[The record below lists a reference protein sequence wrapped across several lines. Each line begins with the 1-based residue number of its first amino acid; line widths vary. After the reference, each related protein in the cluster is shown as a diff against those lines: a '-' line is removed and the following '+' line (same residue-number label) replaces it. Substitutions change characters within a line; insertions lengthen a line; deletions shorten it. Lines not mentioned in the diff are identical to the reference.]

1 MTGFA
6 ARTTR
11 RLGAAVAALALGL
24 AACSS
29 GGGGADGDAPAL
41 GSLHD
46 GMINVAADE
55 GAPKEGGTLTYGA
68 FSEPTSLDPAKAIAA
83 VTTGGVELVNIYDS
97 LMRYDAAA
105 DAVVPQMA
113 TALDHDASYSTW
125 TLTLRDGVTFSDGTP
140 LDAAAVKASQERYGA
155 AGGPDAALWND
166 NVTAIDAPDAHT
178 VVYTLARPW
187 PGFAHTLTSGAG
199 MIVAPAAGA
208 PGDGFTPIG
217 AGPFTLESWEQGDA
231 MTLAARPDYWGGPP
245 PLDAVKVVYLPTTQT
260 AMETM
265 FNGGIDMTYVR
276 YPQDVQQML
285 DRHLPGYVSMTAA
298 ANVTLINA
306 APGRPGADPRL
317 RKAMRLALDDDA
329 IAQRAYGTAEFAE
342 GELFGAYSRWHTDVA
357 APAQDQE
364 QARALV
370 AEAQADGFDGRLVMV
385 NGPEQAKGQQALAI
399 QAQLEAVGF
408 DVDSQILPTTGDQIR
423 RIAAERDYDLG
434 SWGLSLRDPDP
445 FPKMSSAMHSG
456 GKQLYGMR
464 TSPQMD
470 ALVDAFQADPDPAS
484 KRATM
489 ADIQRQLNE
498 DVPFLVHGYYPEYL
512 AWRQN
517 VHGVVGSANTMVLL
531 GDAWKG

>member
-1 MTGFA
+1 MTGFV
-6 ARTTR
+6 ARR
-11 RLGAAVAALALGL
+11 PLRLGAVLTAVAIGL

-29 GGGGADGDAPAL
+29 GGGDGNTDAAGL
-41 GSLHD
+41 GTLRD

-55 GAPKEGGTLTYGA
+55 GAPHDGGTLTYGA
-68 FSEPTSLDPAKAIAA
+68 FSEPTSLDPAKTIAA
-83 VTTGGVELVNIYDS
+83 VTTGGVEMLNIYGS

-113 TALDHDASYSTW
+113 TALDHDDAFSTW
-125 TLTLRDGVTFSDGTP
+125 TLTLRDGVDFSDGSP
-140 LDAAAVKASQERYGA
+140 LDAAAVKASQERFGA

-166 NVTAIDAPDAHT
+166 NVAAIDAPDPHT

-199 MIVAPAAGA
+199 MIVAPAAGT

-217 AGPFTLESWEQGDA
+217 AGPFTLQEWHQGDA
-231 MTLAARPDYWGGPP
+231 MTLTARDDYWDGRP
-245 PLDAVKVVYLPTTQT
+245 PLDAVKIVYLPTTQT

-276 YPQDVQQML
+276 YPQDVQKML
-285 DRHLPGYVSMTAA
+285 DRDMPGYVSMTAA

-306 APGRPGADPRL
+306 SPGRPGADPRL
-317 RKAMRLALDDDA
+317 RKAMQLALDNDA

-357 APAQDQE
+357 SPAQDQE
-364 QARALV
+364 EARTLV
-370 AEAQADGFDGRLVMV
+370 AEAKADGFDGQLVMV

-399 QAQLEAVGF
+399 QAQLDAVGF
-408 DVDSQILPTTGDQIR
+408 DVDSQIMPTTGDQIR
-423 RIAAERDYDLG
+423 RIAADRDYDLG

-456 GKQLYGMR
+456 GKQLYGMH
-464 TSPQMD
+464 TSPEMD
-470 ALVDAFQADPDPAS
+470 ALIDAFQADPDAAS
-484 KRATM
+484 QRATM
-489 ADIQRQLNE
+489 ADIQRQINE

-512 AWRQN
+512 AWLQD

-531 GDAWKG
+531 GNAWKA